1 MRGSWLLRYV
11 RLLTWYTEAR
21 LSYLLSHTLA
31 ETIRL
36 VWIGLAV
43 FVGLLCLSAA
53 LVLAIKPL
61 IGPPLALLLAG
72 FFWLLVA
79 SASVFFLGPYL
90 HKRFQAGRHLYRM
103 TLARAG
109 LRLLEKNLTAPP
121 AAAAPGFLG
130 LLGSFLSRWLSR
142 WLMRK
147 FQQFLRKMIPL

>member
-21 LSYLLSHTLA
+21 LSYLLSLTLA

-90 HKRFQAGRHLYRM
+90 HKRFQTGRHLYRM

-109 LRLLEKNLTAPP
+109 LRLLEKNLNARQRRLRLVFS
-121 AAAAPGFLG
+121 GYLG
-130 LLGSFLSRWLSR
+130 LFFPAG
-142 WLMRK
+142 
-147 FQQFLRKMIPL
+147 